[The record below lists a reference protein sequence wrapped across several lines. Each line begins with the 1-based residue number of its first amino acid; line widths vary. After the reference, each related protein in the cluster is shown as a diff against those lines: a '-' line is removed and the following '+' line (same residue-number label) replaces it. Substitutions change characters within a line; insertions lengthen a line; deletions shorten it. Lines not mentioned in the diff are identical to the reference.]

1 MKGKKRG
8 RSAHVDTT
16 NVATQVDVECQYCTI
31 MRSQI
36 EQNRLELSALQKQL
50 QQKEAEI
57 KKADEV
63 KLRIQEQAQKLE
75 LKI

>member
-1 MKGKKRG
+1 
-8 RSAHVDTT
+8 
-16 NVATQVDVECQYCTI
+16 